1 MSGTNYSD
9 NTEINVLNKIL
20 GKFPKS
26 QLATFDYPLTV
37 INNSLTALY
46 DEINA
51 GINVTIEN
59 FPSLQDVLV
68 KNTTLS
74 VDVSNF
80 PATQDVLVKNTTL
93 SVDVSN
99 MPDFQFTTTTKYLLV
114 DIENFPSLQDV
125 LVKNTTLSVDVSN
138 FPATQDVLV
147 KNTTLSVDVSNFPAT
162 QDVLVKNTTL
172 SVDVLN
178 FPSVQ
183 DTAPQNTTITPTED
197 TLSTT
202 ATTAVQLTATST
214 LVNVLILSNVSTTD
228 TIYIGFSSGSQPHA
242 ISPNGKFIYDNEIR
256 QINLNTIYIKG
267 SGGIDIGYTYFN

>member
-99 MPDFQFTTTTKYLLV
+99 
-114 DIENFPSLQDV
+114 
-125 LVKNTTLSVDVSN
+125 

-147 KNTTLSVDVSNFPAT
+147 KNTTLSVDVS
-162 QDVLVKNTTL
+162 
-172 SVDVLN
+172 N

>member
-74 VDVSNF
+74 VDVS
-80 PATQDVLVKNTTL
+80 
-93 SVDVSN
+93 
-99 MPDFQFTTTTKYLLV
+99 
-114 DIENFPSLQDV
+114 
-125 LVKNTTLSVDVSN
+125 
-138 FPATQDVLV
+138 
-147 KNTTLSVDVSNFPAT
+147 
-162 QDVLVKNTTL
+162 
-172 SVDVLN
+172 N

>member
-93 SVDVSN
+93 SVDVS
-99 MPDFQFTTTTKYLLV
+99 
-114 DIENFPSLQDV
+114 
-125 LVKNTTLSVDVSN
+125 
-138 FPATQDVLV
+138 
-147 KNTTLSVDVSNFPAT
+147 
-162 QDVLVKNTTL
+162 
-172 SVDVLN
+172 N